1 MKFHRRSSVFLSA
14 LLAVSVGTPSARAA
28 GSPEGFGLH
37 LGLNFA
43 DVSQDSTAETSS
55 TVGFDVGATYD
66 YALADGFYFVPGAQF
81 IQRGFGVDVP
91 APLREVDIHVTYLEF
106 PLLFQARFTGA
117 GANLLPFFT
126 AGPAFGLKLGTAC
139 SVSGGDCTVTDESGV
154 KTLVMGFEFGG
165 GAIFPLEN
173 AGSLM
178 AQVRYHLGL
187 TNVTDSPANPKNR
200 GLLLEAGYLF

>member
-1 MKFHRRSSVFLSA
+1 MKLHLRLFVVLSA
-14 LLAVSVGTPSARAA
+14 FLAVSVGIPSAHAA
-28 GSPEGFGLH
+28 GSPEGLGLH

-43 DVSQDSTAETSS
+43 DVSADTTADTSS
-55 TVGFDVGATYD
+55 TTGFEVGATYD
-66 YALADGFYFVPGAQF
+66 YSLADGFFFVPGAQI

-117 GANLLPFFT
+117 GANLIPFFT
-126 AGPAFGLKLGTAC
+126 AGPNFGLKLGTSC
-139 SVSGGDCTVTDESGV
+139 SVSGGECTVTDESGV
-154 KTLVMGFEFGG
+154 KTLTMGFEFGG

-178 AQVRYHLGL
+178 AQIRYHLGL
-187 TNVTDSPANPKNR
+187 TNVTDSPADPKNR
-200 GLLLEAGYLF
+200 GLLLDVGYLF